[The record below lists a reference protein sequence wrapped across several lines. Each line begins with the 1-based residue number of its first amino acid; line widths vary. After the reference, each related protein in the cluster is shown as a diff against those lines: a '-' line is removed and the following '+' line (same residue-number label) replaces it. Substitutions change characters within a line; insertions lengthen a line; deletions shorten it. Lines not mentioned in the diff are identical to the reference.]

1 MSDKDRAHC
10 SVEHDYSCDRPLLRV
25 AEDGRFL
32 QLSFS
37 RSQAAEWN
45 SEMFCTRGGVRGR
58 CKGFSF
64 GSRRRMLNRLNQV
77 SVAASLP
84 QFVTMTLPDDVFYD
98 SVGEFAKRAKVW
110 KDNFVKRLLRVCP
123 GACGFWRIE
132 WKARLSGD
140 HVGKLF
146 PHFHMMVW
154 GLPERE
160 VWSGMVYRKG
170 VDGVEVG
177 GWKDVREAYVDCPD
191 RQMTLELLDCWGRG
205 STRPQETERVGG
217 AVAGQL
223 CGVPAGAELR
233 PVVEGERDC
242 VAGPFQS
249 GRVFSGS
256 RKFVRRACKLEELNQ
271 VAEME
276 EADGR
281 CGDWTVAAR
290 QLSLQDWA
298 SLAWYY
304 VVDSHN
310 LDHARA
316 GVRVEGVRSWGGVMS
331 YAAKYLSK
339 VDAEFMSEIE
349 WGRSWGIFNRGF
361 IPWARMLEIQLDNE
375 VGVRLRRVARHYL
388 QRRLGRRVSAPYGIT
403 LYCDP
408 KAFRRLWDCGP
419 PPPF

>member
-1 MSDKDRAHC
+1 MSDRDRAHC

-32 QLSFS
+32 QLSFG
-37 RSQAAEWN
+37 RSQASEWN
-45 SEMFCTRGGVRGR
+45 DEMFCTRGGVRGK

-77 SVAASLP
+77 SVAAPLP
-84 QFVTMTLPDDVFYD
+84 QFITMTLPDEVFCD
-98 SVGEFAKRAKVW
+98 SVGEFAKRAKCW
-110 KDNFVKRLLRVCP
+110 KDNWLKRVLRVCP

-146 PHFHMMVW
+146 PHFHMLIW
-154 GLPERE
+154 GLPERD
-160 VWSGMVYRKG
+160 VWSGMVYRKDPVKG
-170 VDGVEVG
+170 EVG
-177 GWKDVREAYVDCPD
+177 EWVDVVEAYVDCPD
-191 RQMTLELLDCWGRG
+191 RQLTMELLDCWAGG
-205 STRPQETERVGG
+205 STRPSDDVERIT
-217 AVAGQL
+217 
-223 CGVPAGAELR
+223 
-233 PVVEGERDC
+233 
-242 VAGPFQS
+242 GPFAS
-249 GRVFSGS
+249 GRTFAGS
-256 RKFVRRACKLEELNQ
+256 RKFVDRAVKLEVACKIAQEEEQ
-271 VAEME
+271 
-276 EADGR
+276 DGR
-281 CGDWTVAAR
+281 PGSWSLLAR
-290 QLSLQDWA
+290 QMSFQDWA

-304 VVDSHN
+304 VVDSGS

-316 GVRVEGVRSWGGVMS
+316 GVRVERVRSWGGVMS

-339 VDAEFMSEIE
+339 VDSEFMSEIE

-361 IPWARMLEIQLDNE
+361 IPWAHMLEIQLDNE

-403 LYCDP
+403 IYCDP